1 MDNEILEASIN
12 AMINAF
18 SKVIMRA
25 DALRH
30 CVTPSVTRMT
40 ANGFKREAAEAIAL
54 CKGVL
59 EMLQE
64 CGVKNENQQR
74 ANR

>member
-25 DALRH
+25 DTVKT
-30 CVTPSVTRMT
+30 CVTTTMRANVTD
-40 ANGFKREAAEAIAL
+40 ALKKDAAEAIAL

-59 EMLQE
+59 EMLQGKE
-64 CGVKNENQQR
+64 
-74 ANR
+74 

>member
-25 DALRH
+25 GTVKI
-30 CVTPSVTRMT
+30 CVTPTMRANVTD
-40 ANGFKREAAEAIAL
+40 ALKREAAEAIAL

-64 CGVKNENQQR
+64 DNNERQPK
-74 ANR
+74 

>member
-18 SKVIMRA
+18 SKVIMRV
-25 DALRH
+25 DTVKT
-30 CVTPSVTRMT
+30 CVTPTMRASVTD
-40 ANGFKREAAEAIAL
+40 ALKRETAVAIAL

-64 CGVKNENQQR
+64 GNNERQPK
-74 ANR
+74 

>member
-1 MDNEILEASIN
+1 MSIDNEILEASIN

-25 DALRH
+25 DTVKT
-30 CVTPSVTRMT
+30 CVTPTMRASVTD
-40 ANGFKREAAEAIAL
+40 ALKREAAEAIAL

-64 CGVKNENQQR
+64 GNNETTT
-74 ANR
+74 

>member
-25 DALRH
+25 STLKV
-30 CVTPSVTRMT
+30 CVTPTARANVTD
-40 ANGFKREAAEAIAL
+40 ALKREAAEAIAL

-59 EMLQE
+59 EMLQ
-64 CGVKNENQQR
+64 GDRQ
-74 ANR
+74 

>member
-25 DALRH
+25 DTVKA
-30 CVTPSVTRMT
+30 CVTPTMWANVTN
-40 ANGFKREAAEAIAL
+40 ALKREAAEAIAL

-64 CGVKNENQQR
+64 RDDATTN
-74 ANR
+74 

>member
-25 DALRH
+25 DTLKH
-30 CVTPSVTRMT
+30 CVTQSVTRMT
-40 ANGFKREAAEAIAL
+40 ANGFKREAAEVIAL

-64 CGVKNENQQR
+64 RDNERQPK
-74 ANR
+74 

>member
-1 MDNEILEASIN
+1 MDKEILEASIN

-25 DALRH
+25 DTVKT
-30 CVTPSVTRMT
+30 CVTPTMRANVTD
-40 ANGFKREAAEAIAL
+40 ALKREAAEAIAL

-59 EMLQE
+59 EMLQ
-64 CGVKNENQQR
+64 GGGNG
-74 ANR
+74 AAT

>member
-18 SKVIMRA
+18 SKVIMRV
-25 DALRH
+25 DTVKT
-30 CVTPSVTRMT
+30 CVTPTMRANVTD
-40 ANGFKREAAEAIAL
+40 ALKREAAVAIAL

-64 CGVKNENQQR
+64 GNNGQ
-74 ANR
+74 

>member
-1 MDNEILEASIN
+1 MTLDKEILQASID
-12 AMINAF
+12 AMTNAF

-25 DALRH
+25 DTVKT
-30 CVTPSVTRMT
+30 CVTPTMRANVTD
-40 ANGFKREAAEAIAL
+40 ALKREAAEAIAL

-64 CGVKNENQQR
+64 GNNEQ
-74 ANR
+74 